1 VRAGRWRVRAHARRT
16 EQAQPSHFS
25 RADGQQH
32 CSIHILRERG
42 ELESDLAEA
51 WWRLPSRTLL
61 TLEDGRRCLLLSS
74 GQPGGSVGPDVRD
87 AVVRLLPRGGHI
99 TTQEDEAKATDEGD
113 LAGSIQL
120 VGDVE
125 FHVRASEWYTHGHH
139 SDPRYNRVVLHVVRY
154 PAGDAPT
161 RRQDGQLVPV
171 CSLLDTPQAPRRA
184 NGWPCQQRPLGASE
198 MTTTLLYAGLQRFA
212 EKSEKLRQ
220 ELLSTKTVSISQQPF
235 SVYDT
240 CLLVALAE
248 GLGYGRDRVFFR
260 AVGQHLVGN
269 SVRGPE
275 PASLPAPLDMR
286 RLHALSA
293 WLTRWQEDGA
303 WNTLSRELYQTGRDV
318 KATASAL
325 RAALHP
331 LSRARADILIVNIV
345 LPFAAAI
352 AVLENDPR
360 LAARAQQI
368 FLAYPGLV
376 SNRITRG
383 MKTQLQL
390 PTEPAQACLQ
400 QGLQHIHTHTCRAKA
415 CQDCLCGGQ
424 RL

>member
-1 VRAGRWRVRAHARRT
+1 
-16 EQAQPSHFS
+16 
-25 RADGQQH
+25 
-32 CSIHILRERG
+32 
-42 ELESDLAEA
+42 LESDLAQA
-51 WWRLPSRTLL
+51 WWRLPARALL

-87 AVVRLLPRGGHI
+87 AVVCLLPREERIPTRGDRAN
-99 TTQEDEAKATDEGD
+99 EAEASDEID

-125 FHVRASEWYTHGHH
+125 FHVRASEWYAHGHH
-139 SDPRYNRVVLHVVRY
+139 SDPRYNRVILHVVRY

-171 CSLLDTPQAPRRA
+171 CSLLDTPQSPRLA
-184 NGWPCQQRPLGASE
+184 NGWPCQQRPLSASE

-235 SVYDT
+235 SAYDT
-240 CLLVALAE
+240 CLLVALTE

-275 PASLPAPLDMR
+275 PTLLPAPLDMR

-293 WLTRWQEDGA
+293 WLIRWQKDGA
-303 WNTLSRELYQTGRDV
+303 WHTLSLEISQAGKDV
-318 KATASAL
+318 KTTARAL

-352 AVLENDPR
+352 AALENDPH

-400 QGLQHIHTHTCRAKA
+400 QGLQHIYTHTCRAKA

>member
-400 QGLQHIHTHTCRAKA
+400 QGLQHIYTHTCRAKA